1 MPYGKGP
8 IKMGK
13 GGKDKDKLKDK
24 ARKLIS
30 NPKKLGGKNL
40 ADLLGISDPSRKNV
54 KGGKKTNTIKQFEA
68 ARKSLKA
75 PIKRGR

>member
-8 IKMGK
+8 IKTGK

-24 ARKLIS
+24 ARKIIS

-54 KGGKKTNTIKQFEA
+54 KGGKKLMNQYEA
-68 ARKSLKA
+68 AQKSLKA